1 MIIRIA
7 TEGQYELRGEALAK
21 LDALDDLVLD
31 AIAKSDAEAFEKSLN
46 TVFSHVRSQGTR
58 LPDNSLHE
66 SDLILPPPDT
76 TLAEA
81 RELFAD
87 YPRDLL

>member
-7 TEGQYELRGEALAK
+7 TEGHDELRGEALAR
-21 LDALDDLVLD
+21 LDELDDLVLD
-31 AIAKSDAEAFEKSLN
+31 AIAKNDAEAFEESLN
-46 TVFSHVRSQGTR
+46 AVFSHVRSQGTR

-76 TLAEA
+76 TLDEA

-87 YPRDLL
+87 YPRHLL